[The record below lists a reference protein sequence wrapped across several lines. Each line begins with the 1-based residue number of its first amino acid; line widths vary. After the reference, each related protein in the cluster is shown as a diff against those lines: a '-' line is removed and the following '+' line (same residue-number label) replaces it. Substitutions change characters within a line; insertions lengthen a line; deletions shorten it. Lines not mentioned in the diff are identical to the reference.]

1 MQSKREQFTTCHNK
15 SSVSKLQPIIM
26 SSQNT
31 NLGSESGSAL
41 SDVNSAALGAKFPE
55 IVLPDGSKVQ
65 TGTVGA
71 LLINIR
77 AYNAAH
83 AACDTAKTQALESSF
98 KAALP
103 LLDKV
108 GLFDLFTPDEWI
120 QGNNEGRRAV
130 GRLYQ
135 EFKAGQ

>member
-1 MQSKREQFTTCHNK
+1 MLLEVR
-15 SSVSKLQPIIM
+15 
-26 SSQNT
+26 
-31 NLGSESGSAL
+31 SAL
-41 SDVNSAALGAKFPE
+41 TLE
-55 IVLPDGSKVQ
+55 IQPS
-65 TGTVGA
+65 A

-83 AACDTAKTQALESSF
+83 AARDTAKTQALENSF

-108 GLFDLFTPDEWI
+108 GLFDLFTPEEWI
-120 QGNNEGRRAV
+120 QGNNEGRKAV

-135 EFKAGQ
+135 EFKHGGKSK

>member
-1 MQSKREQFTTCHNK
+1 MAAVEA
-15 SSVSKLQPIIM
+15 
-26 SSQNT
+26 
-31 NLGSESGSAL
+31 GSGGTAL
-41 SDVNSAALGAKFPE
+41 SDMNSATLGAKFPE
-55 IVLPDGSKVQ
+55 IALPDGSKVQ

-71 LLINIR
+71 LLVNIR
-77 AYNAAH
+77 TYNTAH
-83 AACDTAKTQALESSF
+83 AAGDADKMRALETGF

-120 QGNNEGRRAV
+120 RGDNAGRTAV

-135 EFKAGQ
+135 EFKASQG

>member
-1 MQSKREQFTTCHNK
+1 
-15 SSVSKLQPIIM
+15 M

-31 NLGSESGSAL
+31 NLANDSGSAL
-41 SDVNSAALGAKFPE
+41 SDVNSSALGAKFPE
-55 IVLPDGSKVQ
+55 ITLPDGSKVQ

-77 AYNAAH
+77 TYNTAH
-83 AACDTAKTQALESSF
+83 AAGDTAKTQALEASF

-108 GLFDLFTPDEWI
+108 GLFDLFTPEEWI
-120 QGNNEGRRAV
+120 QGNNEGRKAV
-130 GRLYQ
+130 GRLHQ
-135 EFKAGQ
+135 EFKASK